1 MKTLQAAIILFP
13 LLLPRPAA
21 GGASGSALLDA
32 AVSGIEHIYEMDF
45 DAARAAFEGIR
56 RLDPEHPFS
65 YYGAAAA
72 TWVRYT
78 YGTQRNDASLERGF
92 EEQAEL
98 AVRKSRA
105 WVKAPPQDAY
115 GLLSLGGSYGL
126 RSRHAVMKGR
136 WLRALADGRKAI
148 KYTRLANKRDPEL
161 YDAYLGIG
169 MWEYYSDVFPRFVK
183 VLGKLLLGGDRHK
196 GIEHLQLA
204 AQKGRMVGIAA
215 KLILIEIR
223 IEDRFGMRDPAKA
236 LAMIQSLRGR
246 FPRSPIFHQ
255 IEQIARYENGDLD
268 GAWALT
274 EDYLRRIES
283 RVPQYSEEERPR
295 MNVIF
300 GTIDLSRGRAA
311 AARDSFALA
320 AAQAG
325 SKEKPNRWALWGMIR
340 QGEAEDA
347 LGRREEAKK
356 LYRAV
361 LEHADLFGLHETAER
376 LLAHP
381 FRPQDGI
388 GFIAP
393 P

>member
-1 MKTLQAAIILFP
+1 MKASILILF
-13 LLLPRPAA
+13 LAAPRPAA
-21 GGASGSALLDA
+21 AEASRSPILDA
-32 AVSGIEHIYEMDF
+32 AVAGIEHIYEMDF
-45 DAARAAFEGIR
+45 DAARASFESIR

-65 YYGAAAA
+65 YYGTAAA

-98 AVRKSRA
+98 AVRKSQE
-105 WVKAPPQDAY
+105 WVKKHPMDPY

-126 RSRHAVMKGR
+126 RSRHSVMKGR
-136 WLRALADGRKAI
+136 WLKALADGRKAI

-169 MWEYYSDVFPRFVK
+169 MWEYYADVFPRFVK
-183 VLGKLLLGGDRHK
+183 VLGKFLLGGDRLK
-196 GIEHLQLA
+196 GLEHLQLA
-204 AQKGRMVGIAA
+204 AEKGRMVGIAA
-215 KLILIEIR
+215 QLILIEIR
-223 IEDRFGMRDPAKA
+223 IDDRFGLRDPAKA
-236 LAMIQSLRGR
+236 LALISALRGR

-255 IEQIARYENGDLD
+255 IEQIVRYENGDTD
-268 GAWALT
+268 GAWKLT
-274 EDYLRRIES
+274 EEYMRRIDS

-295 MNVIF
+295 MNVVF
-300 GTIDLSRGRAA
+300 GTIRFSRGDAA
-311 AARDSFALA
+311 GARDSFAKA
-320 AAQAG
+320 AAEAG
-325 SKEKPNRWALWGMIR
+325 PKGKPNRWALWGMMR

-356 LYRAV
+356 LYRGV
-361 LEHADLFGLHETAER
+361 LDHADLFGLHEPAKR
-376 LLAHP
+376 LLSHP
-381 FRPQDGI
+381 FRLQDGI